1 MVCREIE
8 KYESKNKGGIKMENK
23 PFESILN
30 YLKDENVISKKE
42 FDYLNNDEVAA
53 KNTILYYYNNVDDPN
68 VNMLVELNWDYFLEL
83 EEE

>member
-1 MVCREIE
+1 
-8 KYESKNKGGIKMENK
+8 MENK

-42 FDYLNNDEVAA
+42 FDYLNNDEAAA
-53 KNTILYYYNNVDDPN
+53 KNSILYYYNNVDDPN
-68 VNMLVELNWDYFLEL
+68 VNMLVEINWDYFLEL

>member
-1 MVCREIE
+1 
-8 KYESKNKGGIKMENK
+8 METR

-42 FDYLNNDEVAA
+42 FDYLNNDEAAA
-53 KNTILYYYNNVDDPN
+53 KNSILYYYDNVDDPN
-68 VNMLVELNWDYFLEL
+68 VNMLVEMNWDYFLEL